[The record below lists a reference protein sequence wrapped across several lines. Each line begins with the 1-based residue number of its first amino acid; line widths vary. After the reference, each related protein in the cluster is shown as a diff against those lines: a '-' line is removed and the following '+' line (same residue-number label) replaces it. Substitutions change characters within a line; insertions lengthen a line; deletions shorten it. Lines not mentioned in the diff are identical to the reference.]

1 MKTKINR
8 LLYLL
13 FITVGLSSLF
23 MQMYMT
29 TVGLLGLSIFF
40 DPFDANQSWR
50 EKPYWQKTAF
60 LAQGAIVIGLFVPL
74 MYNLWHNW

>member
-1 MKTKINR
+1 
-8 LLYLL
+8 
-13 FITVGLSSLF
+13 

-60 LAQGAIVIGLFVPL
+60 LAQVLLDLDYLFRLCTTYGIIGSC
-74 MYNLWHNW
+74 